1 MPAIDEKIINDLNKR
16 LIKYLESTGG
26 YESISYI
33 DAGGSAAIFKVQRS
47 DGLRAIK
54 IFNPELFFGIHAEAS
69 KRRLKVQQQ
78 LINHTCPSL
87 IQTYSACESQDTA
100 IIEMEFNEWPQ
111 LSKRISEVPDAAIGG
126 LMNQLI
132 ESVKYL
138 EKMNIIHRDI
148 KPENI
153 HVSDDFQNLKL
164 LDLGVAREFDNSA
177 SHEAEITDSGVERP
191 FLATAQYSSPEYLFR
206 LDEPTEKL
214 WKGLNFYQIG
224 AVLHDLIKKEA
235 LFQNEI
241 NLNNR
246 WLVARAVLTKQP
258 SFSDSDT
265 KRLPTE
271 KVLALRCLT
280 KDLDTRLSL
289 VDWNDFQFNKV
300 EDSLTALTMKL
311 SKGIEHLGKPSESN
325 ATAQLLYERQKYCA
339 QLFEKVRDTLTPELG
354 TKLPVVMSPQY
365 EGNPARV
372 VFIIKPTKIIKI
384 RIDCRVSWKSGIY
397 EKYALIDIGAIFT
410 SNQSVESPPE
420 SSMKA
425 CFEICI
431 EASED
436 GVVKVMT
443 DKVAELITL
452 AISRIEA
459 SSGDVSALQGTSV

>member
-1 MPAIDEKIINDLNKR
+1 MPAIDEETINDLEKR
-16 LIKYLESTGG
+16 LVKHLELTGG
-26 YESISYI
+26 YESIKYI
-33 DAGGSAAIFKVQRS
+33 DAGGSAAIFKVQKI

-54 IFNPELFFGIHAEAS
+54 IFNPELFCGTHAAAS
-69 KRRLKVQQQ
+69 KRRLNVQQR
-78 LINHTCPSL
+78 LINHECPSL
-87 IQTYSACESQDTA
+87 IQTYLACESQDTA
-100 IIEMEFNEWPQ
+100 IIEMEFNDWPQ
-111 LSKRISEVPDAAIGG
+111 LSKRISDIPDAAIGR
-126 LMNQLI
+126 LMNQLVDA
-132 ESVKYL
+132 VKYL

-153 HVSDDFQNLKL
+153 HVSEDFENLKL

-177 SHEAEITDSGVERP
+177 SHEAAITDSGVERP

-235 LFQNEI
+235 LFQKEI
-241 NLNNR
+241 YLNNR

-258 SFSDSDT
+258 SFSDGDS

-300 EDSLTALTMKL
+300 EDPLTALTIKL

-325 ATAQLLYERQKYCA
+325 TTAQLVYERQKYCA
-339 QLFEKVRDTLTPELG
+339 QLFERVWDTLNPLLG

-365 EGNPARV
+365 EANPSNVA
-372 VFIIKPTKIIKI
+372 FIVKQTKIIKI
-384 RIDCRVSWKSGIY
+384 HIDCRIFWKSGIY
-397 EKYALIDIGAIFT
+397 EKYALIDIGGIFL
-410 SNQSVESPPE
+410 SNQSVASTQKPL
-420 SSMKA
+420 MKS
-425 CFEICI
+425 CLEICI
-431 EASED
+431 EATED
-436 GVVKVMT
+436 DAAEVMAN
-443 DKVAELITL
+443 KVAELITL
-452 AISRIEA
+452 GISRIEA
-459 SSGDVSALQGTSV
+459 SSGDVSTLQGSSV